1 MTGLVPIS
9 RGCARRCAMHRP
21 ISGVPMSLLS
31 RSFPDEKT
39 LSRRSWLAMSGG
51 LAAVTTMDCAVGAT
65 EPHRNATRPTPAG
78 AGFRY
83 CLNTATIRGQKLS
96 LPEQI
101 DVAAGAGYQGIE
113 PWVGD
118 LTEHAE
124 KGRSL
129 SDLAKQIR
137 DRGLTVPSTIAFSP
151 WIAED
156 PAQRARGLEQAK
168 REMDL
173 ARRIGATRI
182 AAPPA
187 GARDS
192 DHISLSAAA
201 ERYRVLLDVG
211 VSLGIV
217 PHLELWGFSK
227 VFSRLGEAVCIAMES
242 GHREACLLLDIF
254 HLYKGGS
261 DFHELRFVSGRVMH
275 VLHMNDYPARPPRAE
290 INDGARVFPGDGV
303 APLSLVLRTLHEGGF
318 DGFLSLEVFNRDY
331 WRQDAHLVARTG
343 LQKMRAAVASA
354 LGGHARNS

>member
-1 MTGLVPIS
+1 
-9 RGCARRCAMHRP
+9 
-21 ISGVPMSLLS
+21 MSPRAELPADDS
-31 RSFPDEKT
+31 PADDCKV
-39 LSRRSWLAMSGG
+39 SRRRWLVASAGLTAAAAASG
-51 LAAVTTMDCAVGAT
+51 ASVGSVDAGQNPAHANPA
-65 EPHRNATRPTPAG
+65 EPR
-78 AGFRY
+78 FRY

-101 DVAAGAGYQGIE
+101 AVAADAGYSGIE

-118 LTEHAE
+118 LQEHV
-124 KGRSL
+124 KSGRSL
-129 SDLAKQIR
+129 DDVAKQLR
-137 DRGLTVPSTIAFSP
+137 DRGLAVPSSIAFFP
-151 WIAED
+151 WIVED
-156 PAQRARGLEQAK
+156 AAQRARGLEQAK

-187 GARDS
+187 GARDG
-192 DHISLSAAA
+192 DRISLSAAA
-201 ERYRVLLDVG
+201 ERYRALLDLG
-211 VSLGIV
+211 VSMGIV

-227 VFSRLGEAVCIAMES
+227 VFSRLGEAVCVAMES
-242 GHREACLLLDIF
+242 DHPQACLLLDVF
-254 HLYKGGS
+254 HIYKGGS
-261 DFHELRFVSGRVMH
+261 DFHELRFVNGRVVH
-275 VLHMNDYPARPPRAE
+275 VLHMNDYPSRPPRAE

>member
-1 MTGLVPIS
+1 
-9 RGCARRCAMHRP
+9 
-21 ISGVPMSLLS
+21 MSLLS
-31 RSFPDEKT
+31 QSSSDEKT
-39 LSRRSWLAMSGG
+39 LSRRRWLAASAG

-65 EPHRNATRPTPAG
+65 EPHRNANRPTPAG

-192 DHISLSAAA
+192 DHISLQAATD
-201 ERYRVLLDVG
+201 RYRALLDVG
-211 VSLGIV
+211 VSMGIV

-227 VFSRLGEAVCIAMES
+227 VFSRLGEAVLIAMES
-242 GHREACLLLDIF
+242 GHPQACLLLDVF

-261 DFHELRFVSGRVMH
+261 DFHELRFVSGHVIH
-275 VLHMNDYPARPPRAE
+275 VLHMNDYPAQPPRAQ
-290 INDGARVFPGDGV
+290 INDSARVFPGDGV
-303 APLSLVLRTLHEGGF
+303 APLSLVLRTLYEGGF

-331 WRQDAHLVARTG
+331 WRQDSHLVARTG
-343 LQKMRAAVASA
+343 IQKMRAAVQSA
-354 LGGHARNS
+354 IAQTAHSS

>member
-1 MTGLVPIS
+1 
-9 RGCARRCAMHRP
+9 
-21 ISGVPMSLLS
+21 MSLRAELPS
-31 RSFPDEKT
+31 DDSKM
-39 LSRRSWLAMSGG
+39 SRRRWMAASAGLTVAAATGG
-51 LAAVTTMDCAVGAT
+51 GAACSVDAGQNPAHANPA
-65 EPHRNATRPTPAG
+65 EP
-78 AGFRY
+78 GFRY

-101 DVAAGAGYQGIE
+101 AVAADAGYSGIE

-118 LTEHAE
+118 LQEHV
-124 KGRSL
+124 KTGRSL
-129 SDLAKQIR
+129 DDVAKQLR
-137 DRGLTVPSTIAFSP
+137 DRGLAVPSAIAFFP
-151 WIAED
+151 WIVAD
-156 PAQRARGLEQAK
+156 ASQRARGLEQAK
-168 REMDL
+168 REMEL

-201 ERYRVLLDVG
+201 ERYRVLLDLG

-242 GHREACLLLDIF
+242 GHREACLLLDVF

-261 DFHELRFVSGRVMH
+261 DFHELRFVSGRVTH

-303 APLSLVLRTLHEGGF
+303 APLALVLRTLHENGF

>member
-1 MTGLVPIS
+1 MSLRAELPADDSEIS
-9 RGCARRCAMHRP
+9 RRRWMAA
-21 ISGVPMSLLS
+21 SAGLTV
-31 RSFPDEKT
+31 
-39 LSRRSWLAMSGG
+39 AAAAGG
-51 LAAVTTMDCAVGAT
+51 GAVCSVEAAQNPAHPNPA
-65 EPHRNATRPTPAG
+65 EP
-78 AGFRY
+78 GFRY

-101 DVAAGAGYQGIE
+101 AVAADAGYSGIE

-118 LTEHAE
+118 LQEHV
-124 KGRSL
+124 KSGRSL
-129 SDLAKQIR
+129 DDLAKQLR
-137 DRGLTVPSTIAFSP
+137 DRGLAVPSAIAFFP
-151 WIAED
+151 WIVAD
-156 PAQRARGLEQAK
+156 ASQRGRGLEQAK
-168 REMDL
+168 REMEL

-201 ERYRVLLDVG
+201 ERYRVLLDLG

-227 VFSRLGEAVCIAMES
+227 MFSRLGEAVCIAMES
-242 GHREACLLLDIF
+242 GHREACLLLDVF

-343 LQKMRAAVASA
+343 LQKMRAAAASA